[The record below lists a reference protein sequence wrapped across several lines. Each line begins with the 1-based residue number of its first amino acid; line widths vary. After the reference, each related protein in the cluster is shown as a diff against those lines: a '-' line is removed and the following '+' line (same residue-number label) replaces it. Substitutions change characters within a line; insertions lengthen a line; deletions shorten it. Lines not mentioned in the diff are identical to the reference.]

1 MNFSAIRRILGWI
14 LLFEGIFLFVPLL
27 TAAIYWEKEF
37 FIFLI
42 CIALCGGVGGLCLIK
57 KLKNNEIYAKEGIVI
72 TALCWIA
79 LSLFGALPLYLSGAE
94 VYGSYIDALF
104 EIVSGFTTTGATIVP
119 TGAQIQALPRSIL
132 MWRSFS
138 HWVGGMGVLV
148 FMIAFLPLSGA
159 RNLHIMKAESPGPT
173 VSKLVP
179 KVRTTAKILYV
190 IYAGMTVIQMIMLF
204 CGGMSLFD
212 AVNTAFAT
220 AGTGGF
226 SVKADGMAGYSSYV
240 QIVVTAFMLLFSI
253 NFNSYYMLGKG
264 RWKEVLTAEVKMF
277 LILVVATI
285 TAITL
290 NVYCTGTMTSFGG
303 ALKHSAFSVSSVVS
317 TTGFT
322 TENFA
327 LWPIFSQVLLLML
340 MFMGACAGSTGGG
353 VKVFRLLVVG
363 KSSSNEVGK
372 LLHPK
377 KVQHVTIDGKVIEPE
392 VVRSVFAYFVAYATV
407 FVLSLLIISLDLNN
421 LNYAGVENTKFAT
434 GFSSVLATLNN
445 IGPGL
450 GAVGPAGSFADFSWW
465 SKLVFIFDM
474 LAGRLEIFPMLL
486 LCAPATWRK

>member
-37 FIFLI
+37 FVFLI

-220 AGTGGF
+220 AGDR
-226 SVKADGMAGYSSYV
+226 K
-240 QIVVTAFMLLFSI
+240 
-253 NFNSYYMLGKG
+253 
-264 RWKEVLTAEVKMF
+264 
-277 LILVVATI
+277 
-285 TAITL
+285 
-290 NVYCTGTMTSFGG
+290 
-303 ALKHSAFSVSSVVS
+303 SVV
-317 TTGFT
+317 
-322 TENFA
+322 
-327 LWPIFSQVLLLML
+327 
-340 MFMGACAGSTGGG
+340 
-353 VKVFRLLVVG
+353 
-363 KSSSNEVGK
+363 
-372 LLHPK
+372 
-377 KVQHVTIDGKVIEPE
+377 
-392 VVRSVFAYFVAYATV
+392 
-407 FVLSLLIISLDLNN
+407 
-421 LNYAGVENTKFAT
+421 
-434 GFSSVLATLNN
+434 
-445 IGPGL
+445 
-450 GAVGPAGSFADFSWW
+450 
-465 SKLVFIFDM
+465 
-474 LAGRLEIFPMLL
+474 
-486 LCAPATWRK
+486 